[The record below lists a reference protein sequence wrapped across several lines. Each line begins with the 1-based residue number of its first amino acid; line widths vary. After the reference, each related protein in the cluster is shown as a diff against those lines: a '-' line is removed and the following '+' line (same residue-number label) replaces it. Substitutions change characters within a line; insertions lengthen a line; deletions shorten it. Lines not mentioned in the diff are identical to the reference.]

1 MWRPHLQ
8 RRCVPASRF
17 SACMHWPFACFSA
30 ALLFFHCSEAALAYA
45 FNPQDAGRHSA
56 QPLSRTSPSL
66 LRAETARSPGWLFSW
81 PYAVAMAAACTEYA
95 LEWRLA
101 PLVKA
106 RVAPFNTWRGS
117 AARAHAAMQGA
128 PALEPVQWLGLVLV
142 VFGEALRKAS
152 ILTARRNFTHVVQLT
167 RRPGHVLVTHG
178 VYAFVRHPGYLGWFI
193 WAVSTQARCRSSWRS
208 AFWAPLHACSR
219 PHSCCC

>member
-1 MWRPHLQ
+1 
-8 RRCVPASRF
+8 
-17 SACMHWPFACFSA
+17 
-30 ALLFFHCSEAALAYA
+30 
-45 FNPQDAGRHSA
+45 
-56 QPLSRTSPSL
+56 
-66 LRAETARSPGWLFSW
+66 
-81 PYAVAMAAACTEYA
+81 MAAACTEYA

-106 RVAPFNTWRGS
+106 RVAPFHTWRGS
-117 AARAHAAMQGA
+117 AARAHAAVQGA

-167 RRPGHVLVTHG
+167 RRPGHTLVTHG

-193 WAVSTQARCRSSWRS
+193 WAVSTQARSRSSWRCS
-208 AFWAPLHACSR
+208 AFWAPPHAFSR